1 MRRPSRIMCPLG
13 STSVTRTA
21 IRAVMRS
28 ELLIVP
34 PPSKLLSDFMSMDGY
49 LPPRLKKLSW
59 PAPNRKL
66 EMLALMPVF
75 LAVLVL
81 FCLADSLVSSTTMVS
96 MSPTLR
102 ARLSAKSRR
111 ADDSVQRDPLA
122 ASTDI
127 GSTVM
132 TVMTVM
138 TVINAIARIAWIAK
152 SGHRNWGNSFMGI
165 GDFWTGFTEE
175 LGQSPHLERLLGTPV
190 LRGGCA
196 HGCFARDIRL
206 PEPRPWW

>member
-28 ELLIVP
+28 ELFIVP
-34 PPSKLLSDFMSMDGY
+34 PPSKLLSDFISMDGY
-49 LPPRLKKLSW
+49 LPPRVKKPSW

-66 EMLALMPVF
+66 EILALMPVF

-81 FCLADSLVSSTTMVS
+81 FCLADSLVSSTTMVR

-111 ADDSVQRDPLA
+111 AEDSIHKDPLA
-122 ASTDI
+122 ANTGTEI
-127 GSTVM
+127 
-132 TVMTVM
+132 
-138 TVINAIARIAWIAK
+138 TVITVITIITAIAWIAWIAK
-152 SGHRNWGNSFMGI
+152 SGRRNWGNSFMGI
-165 GDFWTGFTEE
+165 VDFWTGFTGE
-175 LGQSPHLERLLGTPV
+175 LGQSPHLERPLGTPV

-196 HGCFARDIRL
+196 PECSARDT
-206 PEPRPWW
+206 RPP